1 MYRVADHRTSR
12 VFLCLMIP
20 TGVDVTRNERE
31 SGANQY
37 ALTALYALI
46 GLVYLAVFIYL
57 FEALMSTYFTDLGSA
72 VETLSGLSSLILV
85 ALTAL
90 YVRETR
96 RIVETERELRRKDA
110 VEDWYESV
118 LSVVRQLTFELDYQ
132 LATRGDRDGIEFEPD
147 GQEFQTLQSLVQ
159 SLEAEARRSPSGVD
173 PELIDELDDFFY
185 EWRQLKSSNRVVI
198 PHDSDAEITLLE
210 IKDRLERASERFG
223 RQ

>member
-1 MYRVADHRTSR
+1 M
-12 VFLCLMIP
+12 
-20 TGVDVTRNERE
+20 TRNERE
-31 SGANQY
+31 SGQNDY

-46 GLVYLAVFIYL
+46 GLVYLTVFLYL
-57 FEALMSTYFTDLGSA
+57 FETLLATYFTDLGSA

-85 ALTAL
+85 VLTAL

-96 RIVETERELRRKDA
+96 RIVETERQLRRKDA

-132 LATRGDRDGIEFEPD
+132 LAAQGDRDGIEFDPD

-159 SLEAEARRSPSGVD
+159 SLETEARRSPKGVD
-173 PELIDELDDFFY
+173 PELIDKLDDFFY
-185 EWRQLKSSNRVVI
+185 KWRQLRSSNRVVI
-198 PHDSDAEITLLE
+198 PHDSNAETALLE
-210 IKDRLERASERFG
+210 IKDGLEQASERFG